1 MAIQPYNADRDLE
14 GILSALFEFRTATP
28 RRMMVTVVTT
38 RVSLDYRLQPFTKP
52 EDRDTWYF
60 WVRVSRDDGPYEYM
74 GLATAWTEALNVWP
88 RSGRFEAT
96 RGYEWDNRRDEIVAR
111 VPDFRSHLGR
121 PLWRV
126 PDGPDRDHR
135 ELILLLKHIPMAT
148 CMCFGNTH

>member
-96 RGYEWDNRRDEIVAR
+96 RGMNGTTEEMKLSPA
-111 VPDFRSHLGR
+111 FRIFEAIWADLFGGF
-121 PLWRV
+121 PM
-126 PDGPDRDHR
+126 DR
-135 ELILLLKHIPMAT
+135 IAIT
-148 CMCFGNTH
+148 VN